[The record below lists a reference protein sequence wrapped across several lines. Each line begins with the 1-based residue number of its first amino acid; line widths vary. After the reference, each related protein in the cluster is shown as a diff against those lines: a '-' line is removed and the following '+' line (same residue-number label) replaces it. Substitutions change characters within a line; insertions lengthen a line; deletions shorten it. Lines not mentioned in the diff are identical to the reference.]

1 MPMHVVCKLLEKAGF
16 KSENIDLDDFKM
28 DHPSEIELIKL
39 ISKFT
44 TVIEESA
51 RINRVHLIAQY
62 AMDLAGAFNRFYKSV
77 PVIGADEEDARLLI
91 VDKSRITIRNCLK
104 LLGINAPVSM

>member
-1 MPMHVVCKLLEKAGF
+1 
-16 KSENIDLDDFKM
+16 M
-28 DHPSEIELIKL
+28 DHEYEIELIKM

-44 TVIEESA
+44 TVIEDSA
-51 RINRVHLIAQY
+51 RINRVHPIAQY
-62 AMDLAGAFNRFYKSV
+62 ALDLAGAFNRFYKSV
-77 PVIGADEEDARLLI
+77 PVIGADEEDIRLLI

>member
-1 MPMHVVCKLLEKAGF
+1 
-16 KSENIDLDDFKM
+16 M
-28 DHPSEIELIKL
+28 DQSFEIELIKL
-39 ISKFT
+39 LSKFT

-51 RINRVHLIAQY
+51 RINRVHPIAQY

-77 PVIGADEEDARLLI
+77 PVIGADEEYTRLLL